1 MDGPHAGL
9 DGDRSQAFPAGY
21 IRCRSPMR
29 RARQCLRFELGMSRS
44 RERPQTRVLVAKT
57 RARSNIAAAADA
69 VAKVGRCP
77 PPAVVELLDRANFHE
92 YNFFAIVR
100 QRASRE
106 DDYESNTR
114 WTWLR
119 RRAGAWRLVR
129 ERARHRQDRT
139 DQRSLR
145 PIPRRRHPAR

>member
-1 MDGPHAGL
+1 FALGAGPVRVA
-9 DGDRSQAFPAGY
+9 
-21 IRCRSPMR
+21 R
-29 RARQCLRFELGMSRS
+29 RAQACVLG
-44 RERPQTRVLVAKT
+44 AKP

-77 PPAVVELLDRANFHE
+77 PPRPSNFSTAQTFMSTI
-92 YNFFAIVR
+92 FFAIVR

-119 RRAGAWRLVR
+119 RRAGTRRLVR
-129 ERARHRQDRT
+129 ERARHRQDRA

-145 PIPRRRHPAR
+145 P